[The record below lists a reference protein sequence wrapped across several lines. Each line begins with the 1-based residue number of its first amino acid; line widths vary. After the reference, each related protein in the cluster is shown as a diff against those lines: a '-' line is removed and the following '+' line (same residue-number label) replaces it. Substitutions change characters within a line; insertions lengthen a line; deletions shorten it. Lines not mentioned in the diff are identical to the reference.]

1 METKS
6 SDTSKN
12 DNLMDDKLARQ
23 LVRQL
28 KIINFWISFYGI
40 IMIAIM
46 GFLLYMIIQMV
57 MFVQDTNK
65 RIEQIRTDA
74 ADSLNVQ
81 KKSCGDGSPLADW
94 LKNNTDICK

>member
-1 METKS
+1 
-6 SDTSKN
+6 
-12 DNLMDDKLARQ
+12 MDEKLQKQ

-57 MFVQDTNK
+57 TFVQDTNR
-65 RIEQIRTDA
+65 RIDALKNNVTD
-74 ADSLNVQ
+74 SVNVQ
-81 KKSCGDGSPLADW
+81 KQACENTGPLGDLLKS
-94 LKNNTDICK
+94 KTDLCK

>member
-1 METKS
+1 MTEN
-6 SDTSKN
+6 SDTPKTTSVV
-12 DNLMDDKLARQ
+12 DDKVARQ

-40 IMIAIM
+40 IMIAIL

-57 MFVQDTNK
+57 TFVQDTNK
-65 RIEQIRTDA
+65 RIEQMRTDA

-81 KKSCGDGSPLADW
+81 KKTCDGGGAVADW
-94 LKNNTDICK
+94 LRANTDICK